1 MRFERGVEKPFATAP
16 QDDTAH
22 LLPKPGEKTSL
33 LMPNSPAKP
42 GAPEPFFDTHL
53 LYEHPKTTSR
63 PEVGASTVAA
73 KEARDAKKTPDEP
86 GKDGAACGP
95 ASKPPLDKDMTI
107 DGATRHK
114 VIDSLAKDLK
124 EHYIHPERADEAIN
138 AIRKLESS
146 GRYDR
151 LTGANDFSDRLGADL
166 QLAADDKHLRVDYR
180 EKLDNPNPSPEERAA
195 QIKLSNAGF
204 HATVLPGN
212 IGYLKIDRFFD
223 TKPGSDPKTPA
234 MDKEAIAKTAPM
246 VKEAIA
252 KEFAKVANTD
262 ALIIDN
268 RENGGGD
275 PNTVL
280 QAHNHI
286 LKPGTTVNTIQWREG
301 SERRVEEFKT
311 SNPEDG
317 ISFGSDKPI
326 YVLTSQK
333 TFSGGEEFAYD
344 LQKLKRAKIVG
355 EHTGGGANPG
365 DWITLQ
371 PHFNAF
377 IPTGTSI
384 NPYSHSNWEGDG
396 VKPDVGVPCS
406 RALDVARSM
415 VLQDLINHST
425 GTKRQELL
433 HLLNQR

>member
-1 MRFERGVEKPFATAP
+1 MRPERDVEKSFATAP
-16 QDDTAH
+16 QDDGAN

-33 LMPNSPAKP
+33 LLPNSPAKP

-53 LYEHPKTTSR
+53 LYQHPKTTSR

-73 KEARDAKKTPDEP
+73 QEARDAKKTPDEP
-86 GKDGAACGP
+86 GKDGAACEP
-95 ASKPPLDKDMTI
+95 VSKPPPDKDMTI
-107 DGATRHK
+107 DGATRRK

-124 EHYIHPERADEAIN
+124 EHYIFPERADEAIN

-146 GRYDR
+146 GSYDR
-151 LTGANDFSDRLGADL
+151 LTGAKDFSKQLSGDL
-166 QLAADDKHLRVDYR
+166 QLAADDKHLQVRYR
-180 EKLDNPNPSPEERAA
+180 EKLDDPNKRGPSPEDLAA
-195 QIKLSNAGF
+195 RIKLQDCSNSGF

-212 IGYLKIDRFFD
+212 IGYLKIDGFFD
-223 TKPGSDPKTPA
+223 TKPGSDPKTA
-234 MDKEAIAKTAPM
+234 AM

-262 ALIIDN
+262 ALLIDN

-275 PNTVL
+275 PHTVL
-280 QAHNHI
+280 QTLNHI

-333 TFSGGEEFAYD
+333 TFSGGEEFSYD
-344 LQKLKRAKIVG
+344 LQKLGRAKIVG

-365 DWITLQ
+365 DGFTLQ
-371 PHFNAF
+371 PHFDAF

-384 NPYSHSNWEGDG
+384 NPYSHSNWERKG
-396 VKPDVGVPCS
+396 VQPDVRVPSS
-406 RALDVARSM
+406 RALDVARRM
-415 VLQDLINHST
+415 ALHDLINHST
-425 GTKRQELL
+425 GTKRQEFLQ
-433 HLLNQR
+433 LLNER